1 MTSPTTIAPV
11 HLPTLPLA
19 DHSRARRG
27 GRERER
33 TAYHEAGHAV
43 MAHELGMKVT
53 SVSIVKDDDTLG
65 RMARRW
71 ERWMHEIDYNVTP
84 YREAKVQR
92 HIMVCYAGAAATK
105 IQFNYGAWRG
115 TGADTTTAVD
125 LACCMTGKTEETEAL
140 LRWLWIRTCD
150 QLARPLLWAEVEA
163 TAAALLAHHE
173 LTGQEFR
180 DLHASV
186 VQAKLRDLTASTC
199 QQEKGQE
206 HTA

>member
-1 MTSPTTIAPV
+1 MSSSIVASESPTS
-11 HLPTLPLA
+11 LPTDRKQRP
-19 DHSRARRG
+19 HRRT
-27 GRERER
+27 RERER

-43 MAHELGMKVT
+43 MAHELGVKVT
-53 SVSIVKDDDTLG
+53 WVSIVEDQDTLG
-65 RMARRW
+65 RMGRRW

-115 TGADTTTAVD
+115 TGADTTRAVD
-125 LACCMTGKTEETEAL
+125 LACCVTGKTEETEAL

-173 LTGQEFR
+173 LTDQEFC
-180 DLHASV
+180 DLCASV
-186 VQAKLRDLTASTC
+186 VQAKLRDLTVGTR
-199 QQEKGQE
+199 Q
-206 HTA
+206 